1 MTRKNPRE
9 NRQRRTKLS
18 IQKYGRNQ
26 RQVWNEYPAVKARL
40 VYLCNLLFGGD
51 DHEFAAA
58 IGVCYRH
65 FNRIVCGHSR
75 LSVSMAA
82 QIVTRINVR
91 AEWLLAGVGE
101 VFHRAN
107 EAHESLIL
115 PQHLQSSFKTFDAVA
130 HATGVEFFPAERVSF
145 LETPVRD
152 IRPYED
158 AGKAVYS
165 ARSNRKPVGFF
176 LGSDAS
182 ALPLM
187 QCAWP
192 FFTERYVDLLV
203 MTLTAAAHDVREAHI
218 GAPTDINTVARFA
231 ANRGIGY
238 GEAFGFVGFAGDANR
253 EKSLLAAVHD
263 AGSPVIISAEIGEIG
278 RHTASASRGAELGAA
293 VGAAAYVDLLVY
305 TEQLRHFF
313 GQPGGVM
320 IAAGECQRAVRMFL
334 ERLATLSLVEP
345 EQTGFTF
352 VLFCHHDD
360 TLQTEIQTHGGRVI
374 FLAPPTITTLS
385 QLLQTCNDVYAGK
398 ITHERQFPDRTV

>member
-9 NRQRRTKLS
+9 NRRRRTKLS

-65 FNRIVCGHSR
+65 FSRIVFGHSR
-75 LSVSMAA
+75 LSVAMAA

-91 AEWLLAGVGE
+91 AEWLLAGVGA

-107 EAHESLIL
+107 EAHDSLIL
-115 PQHLQSSFKTFDAVA
+115 PLHLQSSFHLFDVA
-130 HATGVEFFPAERVSF
+130 ANSAGVEFFPAERVSF
-145 LETPVRD
+145 VETPVRD
-152 IRPYED
+152 IRPYEE

-176 LGSDAS
+176 LGSESCAI
-182 ALPLM
+182 PLA
-187 QCAWP
+187 QFAWP
-192 FFTERYVDLLV
+192 FFTARYADFLV

-218 GAPTDINTVARFA
+218 GTPTDINSVARFA

-253 EKSLLAAVHD
+253 EKSLLALVHD
-263 AGSPVIISAEIGEIG
+263 AGSPVFISAEIGEIG
-278 RHTASASRGAELGAA
+278 RHTATASRGAELGAA
-293 VGAAAYVDLLVY
+293 VGAAAYVDLLAY
-305 TEQLRHFF
+305 TEHLRHFF

-320 IAAGECQRAVRMFL
+320 IVAGECQRAVRMFL
-334 ERLATLSLVEP
+334 ERLATLKLVEP

-352 VLFCHHDD
+352 VLFSHQDD
-360 TLQTEIQTHGGRVI
+360 HLQTEIKTHGGNVI
-374 FLAPPTITTLS
+374 FLDPPTITTTS

-398 ITHERQFPDRTV
+398 ITHERKHHKTI